1 MTRVGI
7 SVEGQT
13 EEEFIK
19 RIIGPHLAD
28 RGVYAY
34 PKIVTTKTVISGPNH
49 KGGSVS
55 FDKVVS
61 EVRRLIDN
69 HDLVTTF
76 YDFYGFQGRSPG
88 ESVDDLEGRIAASIN
103 QPDRF
108 RPYVQLHEFEG
119 LIFSGP
125 DEVGQLAEA
134 AGREIYLR
142 DTVQLAVNACG
153 EPELVNDSP
162 ETAPSKRLT
171 AMFQQAMGRKY
182 VKVRDGVRLVER
194 IGLAKV
200 RAACPR
206 FNGWLAALEATG
218 GS

>member
-61 EVRRLIDN
+61 EVRRLVDN

-76 YDFYGFQGRSPG
+76 YDFYGFQGRAPG
-88 ESVDDLEGRIAASIN
+88 ESVMALESRIAECIN
-103 QPDRF
+103 RPGKF
-108 RPYVQLHEFEG
+108 HPYVQMHEFEG
-119 LIFSGP
+119 LIFAGA
-125 DEVGQLAEA
+125 DEVGQMARANDNEA
-134 AGREIYLR
+134 ALSEVIR
-142 DTVQLAVNACG
+142 QAVAECG
-153 EPELVNDSP
+153 QPELVNDSP
-162 ETAPSKRLT
+162 QTAPSKRLSI
-171 AMFQQAMGRKY
+171 MFQQHVGRDYAKL
-182 VKVRDGVRLVER
+182 RDGVRIIER

-206 FNGWLAALEATG
+206 FNQWLANLEALG
-218 GS
+218 GE